1 MGGISESKMK
11 KVTKHVAKS
20 QVYEAL
26 DDWLKHKDIFKFAK
40 DIIELVS
47 ILSSET
53 ILSILDILE
62 AEDRYDAMKRDFDI
76 LEANREETSH
86 EIHE

>member
-1 MGGISESKMK
+1 MGGITGKKMK

-20 QVYEAL
+20 QVYGTL

-53 ILSILDILE
+53 ILSILDVIE
-62 AEDRYDAMKRDFDI
+62 AEDRYNAMKRDFDI